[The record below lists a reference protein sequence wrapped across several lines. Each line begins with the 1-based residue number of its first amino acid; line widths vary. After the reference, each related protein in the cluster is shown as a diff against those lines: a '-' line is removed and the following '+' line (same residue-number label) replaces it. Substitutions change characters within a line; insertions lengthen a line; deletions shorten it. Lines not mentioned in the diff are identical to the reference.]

1 MGVLHQSLEQS
12 PEPTPEPQ
20 PRDWLQMYWRCISWT
35 SHCWPDISTNWRTMN
50 LIPAD
55 VTWHQFLW
63 YFWFEGRVVRCL
75 NAARKTST
83 VAKKNLLSQATA
95 PYNCSLHPNETM
107 ENIIG
112 RKCRTCAKSYL
123 GAAGGASASVGTPS
137 RGEYEGPT
145 NHEPLMHHGNRLV
158 DGKSHATGKGPERFR
173 TKSYQRKC
181 LVRNSIWFGTATQ
194 KGGPTTFW

>member
-12 PEPTPEPQ
+12 PEPTPDPQ

-75 NAARKTST
+75 SAARKTST
-83 VAKKNLLSQATA
+83 VAKQISFPKQPPLIIAAYTPVKQWKISLEENAAPVLSRIWVLQAVPA
-95 PYNCSLHPNETM
+95 L
-107 ENIIG
+107 
-112 RKCRTCAKSYL
+112 A
-123 GAAGGASASVGTPS
+123 
-137 RGEYEGPT
+137 
-145 NHEPLMHHGNRLV
+145 
-158 DGKSHATGKGPERFR
+158 
-173 TKSYQRKC
+173 
-181 LVRNSIWFGTATQ
+181 LVRLPEVNVRDQQITSPWCTMGTAL
-194 KGGPTTFW
+194 